1 MQHSKKRKTGI
12 QRSIVVRAPLASAV
26 LLALSPAHAQDTA
39 TLGEVVVTAQK
50 RGAESLQDVAL
61 SIQAIGSEQL
71 DELRIQ
77 AFGDYLKYLPSVS
90 YQSFGPGFGVAYF
103 RGVASGENSNHSGPQ
118 PTVGMYLDEQ
128 PITTIQGAV
137 DLHLYD
143 IERVE
148 ALAGPQGTLYGASS
162 EAGTIRIIT
171 NKPDPTGFRAG
182 YNAEINTVHNGSE
195 GYVAEGFVNVPI
207 GESAAIRLVGWYK
220 DEAGYIENTAGFRV
234 FPSSGGCITNTSP
247 APPTAPPGC
256 TFAFNRAQDEY
267 NYAETY
273 GARIALGIELNDT
286 WTVTPTLMGQR
297 QTTNGSFAYDPN
309 VGDLQIVRFYPENSE
324 DEWFQAAMTV
334 TGKIGNFDVVYAGAY
349 LERDDVVNADYSD
362 YAYFYDQ
369 CCGYGVYW
377 YDNDYELLADPSQ
390 YINGTDGYRRMSHEL
405 RISSPQDRRARFVA
419 GLFYQ
424 DQSHDIFQNYQINGL
439 VDFFDVTNWPDTIWL
454 TNQKRTDTDSAI
466 FGEVT
471 FDVTDRLS
479 LTGGLRYY
487 ETESTL
493 KGFFGFASAYS
504 DNYGEDLCFSPE
516 QFRNS
521 PCVNLDDKIDDS
533 DTIMKVNVTFRPTED
548 ALLYAT
554 YSEGFRP
561 GGINRNGTVPPYDP
575 DTLANYEVGWKSSWA
590 GNRVRFNGAV
600 FYEDWDDIQFS
611 FLPPS
616 GSGLTVI
623 RNAGSARI
631 EGVEMDLAWAATSD
645 FTLTGGISFIDAQL
659 TDDYIPNTANP
670 PTAFDGD
677 RLPVTP
683 EIKANL
689 TGRLKF
695 TLGQF
700 DAYFQAATV
709 YNGSSWS
716 DLQREDREDLGKQGS
731 YTIVD
736 LSAGISKDNYTID
749 LFVGN
754 AFDER
759 AEIFK
764 FAQCATD
771 VCGVNPYI
779 ITNAPRTIGLRFSQK
794 FGD

>member
-1 MQHSKKRKTGI
+1 MQHSKKRKAHSGRTT
-12 QRSIVVRAPLASAV
+12 VARAPLASAV
-26 LLALSPAHAQDTA
+26 LMALAPHAQAQGTV
-39 TLGEVVVTAQK
+39 TLGEIVVTAQK

-61 SIQAIGSEQL
+61 SIQAVDSERL
-71 DELRIQ
+71 EELRIQ
-77 AFGDYLKYLPSVS
+77 NFGDYLKYLPSVS
-90 YQSFGPGFGVAYF
+90 YQSYGPGFGVAYF

-171 NKPDPTGFRAG
+171 NKPDPSGFKAG
-182 YNAEINTVHNGSE
+182 YSAELNTVHNGSE
-195 GYVAEGFVNVPI
+195 GYVVEGFANIPI
-207 GESAAIRLVGWYK
+207 SDNAAIRLVGWYR
-220 DEAGYIENTAGFRV
+220 DEPGYIDNVAATRT
-234 FPSSGGCITNTSP
+234 FPSSGGCISNV
-247 APPTAPPGC
+247 APPPQGC
-256 TFAFNRAQDEY
+256 TTAFNRAQEEY

-273 GARIALGIELNDT
+273 GARVALGIDLNDN
-286 WTVTPTLMGQR
+286 WSVMPSLMGQK
-297 QTTNGSFAYDPN
+297 QTTNGNFAYDPK
-309 VGDLQIVRFYPENSE
+309 VGDLKIIRFYPENTE
-324 DEWFQAAMTV
+324 DEWYQAALTV
-334 TGKIGNFDVVYAGAY
+334 QGKIGNFDVVYAGAY
-349 LERDDVVNADYSD
+349 LKRDDVVNSDYSD
-362 YAYFYDQ
+362 YAFFYDQ

-377 YDNDYELLADPSQ
+377 YDNDGELLADPSQ
-390 YINGTDGYRRMSHEL
+390 YISGSDGYKRHSHEL

-424 DQSHDIFQNYQINGL
+424 DQSHDIFQNYKINGL
-439 VDFFDVTNWPDTIWL
+439 VDSFDVTNWPDTIWL
-454 TNQKRTDTDSAI
+454 TNQKRTDTDTAL

-471 FDVTDRLS
+471 FDLTSQLS

-487 ETESTL
+487 DTESTL

-521 PCVNLDDKIDDS
+521 PCVNLDDKITDS
-533 DTIMKVNVTFRPTED
+533 GTIAKFNVTYRVTED
-548 ALLYAT
+548 ALLYLT

-575 DTLANYEVGWKSSWA
+575 DTLTNYEFGWKTSWA
-590 GNRVRFNGAV
+590 GNRVRWNGAL

-631 EGVEMDLAWAATSD
+631 EGVEMDLAWAASSNVTIA
-645 FTLTGGISFIDAQL
+645 GGFSWVDAQL
-659 TDDYIPNTANP
+659 TEDYVPDPGEP

-677 RLPVTP
+677 QLPVTP
-683 EIKANL
+683 KFKGNL
-689 TGRLKF
+689 TARF
-695 TLGQF
+695 QFPVGQF
-700 DAYFQAATV
+700 DGYFQAAGV

-716 DLQREDREDLGKQGS
+716 DLQRGDRDKLGKQDA
-731 YTIVD
+731 YTILD
-736 LSAGISKDNYTID
+736 LSGGISWDNYSLD
-749 LFVGN
+749 LFISN
-754 AFDER
+754 ATDER
-759 AEIFK
+759 AELFK

-771 VCGVNPYI
+771 VCGVNPYTV
-779 ITNAPRTIGLRFSQK
+779 TNPPRTIGLRFSQK

>member
-1 MQHSKKRKTGI
+1 MQRSNKRKPVHAH
-12 QRSIVVRAPLASAV
+12 SMAVRTPLASAV
-26 LLALSPAHAQDTA
+26 MLALTPAYAQDTV
-39 TLGEVVVTAQK
+39 TLGEVVVSAQK
-50 RGAESLQDVAL
+50 RGDESLQDVAL
-61 SIQAIGSEQL
+61 SIQAIGEARL
-71 DELRIQ
+71 EELQIQ
-77 AFGDYLKYLPSVS
+77 DFGDYIKYLPSVS

-143 IERVE
+143 IARVE

-171 NKPDPTGFRAG
+171 NKPDPSGFKSG
-182 YNAEINTVHNGSE
+182 YNAEINSVHNGGE
-195 GYVAEGFVNVPI
+195 GYLVEGFANIPL
-207 GESAAIRLVGWYK
+207 SDRTAIRLVGWYR
-220 DEAGYIENTAGFRV
+220 DDAGYIDNAPGTRT
-234 FPSSGGCITNTSP
+234 FPSSGGCISNQDP
-247 APPTAPPGC
+247 APPGC
-256 TFAFNRAQDEY
+256 TTAFNRAQDEY
-267 NYAETY
+267 NTAETY
-273 GARIALGIELNDT
+273 GARLALGIELNDS
-286 WTVTPTLMGQR
+286 WTVTPALMGQK
-297 QTTNGSFAYDPN
+297 QKTKGSFAFDPN
-309 VGDLQIVRFYPENSE
+309 VGDLQIIRYYPEDSD
-324 DEWFQAAMTV
+324 DEWYQAALTV
-334 TGKIGNFDVVYAGAY
+334 QGKIGSFDIVYAGAY
-349 LERDDVVNADYSD
+349 LDRYDTVNADYSD
-362 YAYFYDQ
+362 YAFFYDQ

-390 YINGTDGYRRMSHEL
+390 YINGSDNYRRQSHEL

-419 GLFYQ
+419 GVFYQ
-424 DQSHDIFQNYQINGL
+424 DQSHDIYQDYQINGL
-439 VDFFDVTNWPDTIWL
+439 VDFFDVTNWPDSIWL
-454 TNQKRTDTDSAI
+454 TNQARTDTDSAL

-471 FDVTDRLS
+471 FDLTEALS

-521 PCVNLDDKIDDS
+521 PCVNLDDKVDDS
-533 DTIMKVNVTFRPTED
+533 GTIVKFSAAWRLTED
-548 ALLYAT
+548 AMLYAT

-575 DTLANYEVGWKSSWA
+575 DTLANYEIGWKTSWA
-590 GNRVRFNGAV
+590 GNRLRFNGAL

-631 EGVEMDLAWAATSD
+631 EGVEMDLAWAATSNV
-645 FTLTGGISFIDAQL
+645 TLAGGFSYIDAQM
-659 TDDYIPNTANP
+659 TEDYIPDPAEP

-677 RLPVTP
+677 QLPVTP
-683 EIKANL
+683 KLKANL
-689 TGRLKF
+689 TARFGF
-695 TLGQF
+695 PVGQF
-700 DAYFQAATV
+700 DGYFQLAGMH
-709 YNGSSWS
+709 NGSSWS
-716 DLQREDREDLGKQGS
+716 DLQRADRTLLGRQDAYS
-731 YTIVD
+731 IVD
-736 LSAGISKDNYTID
+736 LSAGISRANYSID
-749 LFVGN
+749 LFIGN
-754 AFDER
+754 ATDER
-759 AEIFK
+759 AELFK
-764 FAQCATD
+764 FAQCTTG

-779 ITNAPRTIGLRFSQK
+779 ITNQPRTYGVRFSQK
-794 FGD
+794 FGN